1 MQQTVNTRRVRCL
14 CILTALVGAQAAQL
28 ARAQAPV
35 ASEDRQG
42 LTLTFQRLGTAIT
55 RDVPDSR
62 SARLVAL
69 FVPNGEAPSILTPP
83 GPFRATFEG
92 DINQKLRTYLRFSAE
107 GRGKLTLNVGG
118 KQVLQASGDDLSKTI
133 SDEVRLGKGKTHVV
147 AVYESPGAGD
157 ATFRLFWSG
166 KTWQPEPVPPAVLS
180 HSVTDPAVAKSLQL
194 REGRTLFGQFRC
206 AKCHALSTAS
216 ADVVRHAMPELAMDA
231 PSLADAGSRFNQPWL
246 AAWINNPQ
254 TLRPNAHMPRL
265 FHGDGV
271 DPIAGNVAAYL
282 VSLGKPADLFGP
294 AGKASDGG
302 RIFANLDCVACH
314 TAPGAKPDPM
324 RVPLDYVRAKYK
336 YGALREYLLK
346 PEQHYAWNPMPNFHL
361 SQQEAGDL
369 LDYLTAEGKTV
380 SQVPG
385 DAAKGRQSLVSIGCL
400 NCHRLGDEK
409 TTATFPPLSSLPKE
423 KLDRGCLALDA
434 TTRGQAP
441 EFVLSDAQRSALT
454 VFLENGEVSLTHDSP
469 AEFAERQ
476 IVAMRC
482 TACHARDGNE
492 SLLSQGL
499 DAESQALHAR
509 YPNPPASAHDLLAA
523 DQRPPVLTWAG
534 EKLRPDW
541 MRRFFLGQIAYKP
554 RYYLRARMPSF
565 PARAELIA
573 IGLAEEQG
581 CAPSLPPE
589 PAPDPKLAEVGRQL
603 CGKTPNQ
610 GFSCVQCHAAADQPP
625 FAPSEAPA
633 INLKYVTQR
642 LRHDYYA
649 RWVRDPQRIDPTT
662 KMPKF
667 GDDEGKTGLPA
678 FDHDG
683 AKQYEAIWQYLLQGA
698 QLRAPG

>member
-1 MQQTVNTRRVRCL
+1 MIGAIAARCSL
-14 CILTALVGAQAAQL
+14 AAQST
-28 ARAQAPV
+28 

-42 LTLTFQRLGTAIT
+42 LTLTFQRLGAATT

-69 FVPNGEAPSILTPP
+69 FVPQGEAPSILTPP

-92 DINQKLRTYLRFSAE
+92 DINQKLRTYVRFSAE
-107 GRGKLTLNVGG
+107 GRGKLTLNVAG
-118 KQVLQASGDDLSKTI
+118 KQVLAASGEDLSKVI

-147 AVYESPGAGD
+147 AVYESPGTGD

-166 KTWQPEPVPPAVLS
+166 KTFQPEPIPPSVFS
-180 HSVTDPAVAKSLQL
+180 HSIADPAVGKSLQL

-206 AKCHALSTAS
+206 AKCHALSAAS
-216 ADVVRHAMPELAMDA
+216 ADAARHGMPELAMDA
-231 PSLADAGSRFNQPWL
+231 PSLMDAGGRFNQPWL
-246 AAWINNPQ
+246 AAWVNNPHA
-254 TLRPNAHMPRL
+254 LRPNAHMPCL
-265 FHGDGV
+265 FHGDEI
-271 DPIAGNVAAYL
+271 DPNAADIAAYL
-282 VSLGKPADLFGP
+282 ASLEKPTTLSGP

-314 TAPGAKPDPM
+314 TAPGAKLDPM

-336 YGALREYLLK
+336 PEALREYLLK
-346 PEQHYAWNPMPNFHL
+346 PEEHYQWNPMPNFHL
-361 SQQEAGDL
+361 SQQESGDL
-369 LDYLTAEGKTV
+369 LAYLTAEGK
-380 SQVPG
+380 SIPQVPG
-385 DAAKGRQSLVSIGCL
+385 DATRGRRSLVSIGCL
-400 NCHRLGDEK
+400 NCHRLGDQK
-409 TTATFPPLSSLPKE
+409 TTATFPALTGLAKD
-423 KLDRGCLALDA
+423 KLNSGCLALDA
-434 TTRGQAP
+434 TTRGHAP
-441 EFVLSDAQRSALT
+441 EFSMSDAERSALAA
-454 VFLENGEVSLTHDSP
+454 FLSSDEISLAHDSP
-469 AEFAERQ
+469 PEFAERQ

-509 YPNPPASAHDLLAA
+509 YPNPPASEHDLLAA
-523 DQRPPVLTWAG
+523 DQRPPMLTWAG
-534 EKLRPDW
+534 EKLRPGW
-541 MRRFFLGQIAYKP
+541 MGKFLLGQIPYKP

-565 PARAELIA
+565 PARAEMLA
-573 IGLAEEQG
+573 IGLAQEHG
-581 CAPSLPPE
+581 CAPGSPPE

-625 FAPSEAPA
+625 FAPFEAPA
-633 INLKYVTQR
+633 TNLKYVTER
-642 LRHDYYA
+642 LRHDYYV

-667 GDDEGKTGLPA
+667 EDDEGKTGLPA

-683 AKQYEAIWQYLLQGA
+683 AKQYEAIWQYLLEGQRL
-698 QLRAPG
+698 QPPG